1 MGSFNFR
8 YMKNFPRN
16 KRDKTYD
23 RRVSLNRQ
31 LVDTKSYLR
40 VQITIGEEEER
51 LNRRERVYLAGSR
64 NR

>member
-31 LVDTKSYLR
+31 LVDRLR
-40 VQITIGEEEER
+40 
-51 LNRRERVYLAGSR
+51 RVTFEFK
-64 NR
+64 